1 MSKKAI
7 KHIILVKRK
16 INARKKIQKV
26 RDVDDSKKSYIHTPK
41 PQILSVEPR
50 KIRFGA
56 KAIPC
61 VLGEEGRIKRL

>member
-1 MSKKAI
+1 M
-7 KHIILVKRK
+7 
-16 INARKKIQKV
+16 
-26 RDVDDSKKSYIHTPK
+26 DDSKKSYIHTPK